1 MENKGEANGGGTFM
15 KLQDKGLLTV
25 KEMCE
30 YMSIGQHTARNLLN
44 SPYNTFT
51 VRIGN
56 RLYAN
61 KKLLDKWIDMNSGI

>member
-1 MENKGEANGGGTFM
+1 MNAQNKE
-15 KLQDKGLLTV
+15 KISIQDKGLLTV

-30 YMSIGQHTARNLLN
+30 YMSIGDHKARELLHR
-44 SPYNTFT
+44 PYNPFT

-61 KKLLDKWIDMNSGI
+61 KRLLDKWIDSQSGK